1 MRCRKNE
8 GIFHKD
14 YIYVK
19 MKNAEI
25 LFLYSLLMN
34 LIIYLFINGL
44 AVFLASYILPG
55 VHVDSFLTALIV
67 AIVFAIL
74 NLIVKPILTLLTL
87 PITIF
92 TLGLFLLV
100 INVIIV
106 FITDKLIDG
115 FSVDNWIWALL
126 FGFIVTIF
134 SSFLSSFTKK

>member
-1 MRCRKNE
+1 
-8 GIFHKD
+8 
-14 YIYVK
+14 